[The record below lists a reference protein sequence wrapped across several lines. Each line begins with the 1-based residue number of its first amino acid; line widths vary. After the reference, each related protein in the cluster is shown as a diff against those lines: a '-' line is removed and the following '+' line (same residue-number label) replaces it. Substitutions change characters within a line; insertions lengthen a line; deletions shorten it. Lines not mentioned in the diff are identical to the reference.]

1 MVQNEKNPGRYRML
15 IGADCLAGRR
25 GLETGAED
33 ARRAAIIEALLCKG
47 AAKIDS
53 DLLNAARERLEPF
66 AAAGLV
72 SCERGWLRLEA
83 GAAPYARAIASVFDA
98 YRSEERSFS
107 SAI

>member
-1 MVQNEKNPGRYRML
+1 M
-15 IGADCLAGRR
+15 
-25 GLETGAED
+25 ETGAED